1 MQKTKLSAFL
11 LGTCLFMGACTTST
25 DNKVTDKT
33 QPSTPPTTQP
43 IAVKPELQL
52 YMVKVDNLLLRNL
65 PSKTGSQM
73 VTKFASGDFVEGTG
87 VVSEQKEEA
96 TIQNMVLIEPYIEVV
111 STTPEQKKGWA
122 YGGALL
128 PVYSG
133 ARNTTPDLG
142 VLSQFSMALKGMNT
156 KKLDSGK
163 KAWDAATKSFS
174 NASGALADAG
184 FVMLQHFMM
193 RLEMDGQFYNMT
205 EAINWSDDDYKAM
218 ADDKFDMNKYP
229 ATKSL
234 AENGF
239 TTGMGEGQVFP
250 ITDFKKLH
258 AFFALKCSPAFK
270 IFLDQELLEFSNQAW
285 DDGGIVVPLEQ
296 IADRAI
302 FWEKFNQTNPYF
314 LLKDRTQESER
325 WTALVVHNG
334 ANNTQVYNY
343 DTKEV
348 MDDYKKLW
356 AYVIQKYPGTALA
369 NSIKTLQDLYASEG
383 WKLTPKVEAWIKDY
397 TQKMYPEQQEA
408 QQGN

>member
-11 LGTCLFMGACTTST
+11 LGTCLFMGACTTGT
-25 DNKVTDKT
+25 DKVTDKT
-33 QPSTPPTTQP
+33 QPATPPTTQP

-65 PSKTGSQM
+65 PSKTGSQ
-73 VTKFASGDFVEGTG
+73 VITKFAAGDFVEGTG
-87 VVSEQKEEA
+87 IVSDQKEEV
-96 TIQNMVLIEPYIEVV
+96 TIQNMVFFEPYIEVT

-133 ARNTTPDLG
+133 ARSSTPDLG
-142 VLSQFSMALKGMNT
+142 VLTQFSTAIKGLNT
-156 KKLDSGK
+156 KKLESGK
-163 KAWDAATKSFS
+163 KGLDAAQKFFS
-174 NASGALADAG
+174 NANGALADAG
-184 FVMLQHFMM
+184 FLILEQLLT
-193 RLEMDGQFYNMT
+193 RLETEGQFYNLT
-205 EAINWSDDDYKAM
+205 DAIKWSDDDYKAV
-218 ADDKFDMNKYP
+218 ADNKFDMNKYP

-239 TTGMGEGQVFP
+239 ALGQGEGQIFP
-250 ITDFKKLH
+250 IRDYSKLH
-258 AFFALKCSPAFK
+258 AYFAAKCSPAFK
-270 IFLDQELLEFSNQAW
+270 SYLDQELLEFSNQAW
-285 DDGGIVVPLEQ
+285 DDGGIIVPLEQ

-314 LLKDRTQESER
+314 LLKDRTKESER

-334 ANNTQVYNY
+334 SNNTQVFNY

-369 NSIKTLQDLYASEG
+369 NSVKTLQDLYAAEG
-383 WKLTPKVEAWIKDY
+383 WKCTPKVEAWIKDY
-397 TQKMYPEQQEA
+397 IQKLYPEQLEA

>member
-1 MQKTKLSAFL
+1 
-11 LGTCLFMGACTTST
+11 
-25 DNKVTDKT
+25 
-33 QPSTPPTTQP
+33 
-43 IAVKPELQL
+43 
-52 YMVKVDNLLLRNL
+52 
-65 PSKTGSQM
+65 
-73 VTKFASGDFVEGTG
+73 
-87 VVSEQKEEA
+87 
-96 TIQNMVLIEPYIEVV
+96 
-111 STTPEQKKGWA
+111 
-122 YGGALL
+122 
-128 PVYSG
+128 
-133 ARNTTPDLG
+133 
-142 VLSQFSMALKGMNT
+142 
-156 KKLDSGK
+156 
-163 KAWDAATKSFS
+163 
-174 NASGALADAG
+174 
-184 FVMLQHFMM
+184 
-193 RLEMDGQFYNMT
+193 
-205 EAINWSDDDYKAM
+205 
-218 ADDKFDMNKYP
+218 
-229 ATKSL
+229 
-234 AENGF
+234 
-239 TTGMGEGQVFP
+239 MGEGQVFP

-356 AYVIQKYPGTALA
+356 AYVVQKYPGSAWA
-369 NSIKTLQDLYASEG
+369 NSVKTLQDLYAAEG

-397 TQKMYPEQQEA
+397 TQKLYPEQAEA